1 MVNKLALCFSTLA
14 LATAFAASSYK
25 VTIFD
30 DSSIAG
36 KQLKPGDYK
45 VEVKDNTVVLKH
57 DKDVTEVPGSLQ
69 TGEKK
74 YPTTTVRYNDR
85 REVQEICIGGTNK
98 KIVISKSEAS
108 AKGI

>member
-14 LATAFAASSYK
+14 LATAFAADSYK
-25 VTIFD
+25 VTVFD

-45 VEVKDNTVVLKH
+45 VEVKESTIVLKH
-57 DKDVTEVPGSLQ
+57 NKDVTEVPGSLQ
-69 TGEKK
+69 TGERK
-74 YPTTTVRYNDR
+74 YPSTTIRYNDR

-98 KIVISKSEAS
+98 KIVISNGDST